1 MELEEK
7 PPDHSEQV
15 YRIIKCPLKCVLK
28 RYDTLHPIIEKA
40 VMDMNE
46 IVILSY
52 QFIRMY
58 LLNKFN
64 NKQDLPTINK
74 QFVLD
79 VIKTIS
85 SPNTKRGQKTKEE
98 NIKNATGKSDMKQF
112 YNDEFSKLVFAKPS
126 YSNKTHILAITAN
139 EMITCINTNIST
151 HFVKHLFKYINCLF
165 KEPKSLEIKKE
176 TDKEKRKEL
185 YKELNQEIRDL
196 KSDLINNKIE
206 NSKEEYH
213 SWIREN
219 KGFLF
224 PNKVNK
230 SVAYDVKCNP
240 EKYIKFSFYINQKIE
255 ELGKRPYQVIP
266 QRNNIVPKSITLNSN
281 GIVDL
286 IDDKKQTIFQY
297 NKSELVLHAKKH
309 QNHIWNKIL
318 KLEKKDIFKQKEY
331 VFYNQIITDGF
342 SCSLLFIL
350 KKYKDKVFG
359 DKLPQLN
366 NEMEFIKVEDL
377 SKDKCNEYLTHK
389 YKLVSLDPGKIRP
402 ITMID
407 ENNKFFKYTAC
418 RRRVET
424 YTKRSNYIIL
434 QEKKKNGI
442 VEKEKK
448 SPNYN
453 SRTLNQEKYKHFIT
467 NKTIL
472 NNEVKEFYQKPLFR
486 KLAFRRFIRT
496 KQSEV
501 KLLNEIENTYLT
513 KEEIKQGKKIAILHG
528 DYSRTTQMKGCIPTP
543 NIGMKKLLLSR
554 FVIVE
559 VNEFNTSKLYNKT
572 LKEMENVSVK
582 RKKHKKSLHEILTPK
597 EETNCRIFVNR
608 DTNACKNILLLGKC
622 YLESQTRPEEFTRKV
637 IKIAKV
643 NKPKKQVSCF
653 IKVANEITLDGNLLI
668 YHKVSR

>member
-7 PPDHSEQV
+7 PPDPSEQV

-28 RYDTLHPIIEKA
+28 KYNTLQPIIENA
-40 VMDMNE
+40 VIDMNE

-52 QFIRMY
+52 QFIRLY
-58 LLNKFN
+58 LLDKFN
-64 NKQDLPTINK
+64 NNKELPIINK

-85 SPNTKRGQKTKEE
+85 SPNSKRGQKTKQE
-98 NIKNATGKSDMKQF
+98 NIRNATGKLDMKQF
-112 YNDEFSKLVFAKPS
+112 YNEEFSKLVSAKPS

-151 HFVKHLFKYINCLF
+151 HFIKHLFRYINSVF
-165 KEPKSLEIKKE
+165 KEPKIIEIKKE
-176 TDKEKRKEL
+176 KDKIKRKEL
-185 YKELNQEIRDL
+185 YKNLNQEIRDL
-196 KSDLINNKIE
+196 KTDLINNKIE

-213 SWIREN
+213 IWIKEN
-219 KGFLF
+219 KHFLF

-240 EKYIKFSFYINQKIE
+240 EKYIKYSFYINQKIE
-255 ELGKRPYQVIP
+255 ELGRRPYQVIP
-266 QRNNIVPKSITLNSN
+266 QRNNIVPKNITLNSN
-281 GIVDL
+281 GIIDL

-309 QNHIWNKIL
+309 QKHIWSKIL

-359 DKLPQLN
+359 DKLPKVN
-366 NEMEFIKVEDL
+366 DEMEFTKIEDL
-377 SKDKCNEYLTHK
+377 SKEKCDEYLTDK

-402 ITMID
+402 VSMID

-418 RRRVET
+418 RRRFET

-434 QEKKKNGI
+434 QEKKNNGI

-467 NKTIL
+467 NKTNL

-513 KEEIKQGKKIAILHG
+513 KEEIKQGKKIVILHG

-543 NIGMKKLLLSR
+543 NIGMKKLLLSK
-554 FVIVE
+554 FDIVE
-559 VNEFNTSKLYNKT
+559 INEFNTSKLYNKS
-572 LKEMENVSVK
+572 LKEMENVNVK
-582 RKKHKKSLHEILTPK
+582 RKKHKKSLHEILTLK

-608 DTNACKNILLLGKC
+608 DKNACKNILLLGKC

-637 IKIAKV
+637 IKSEKV
-643 NKPKKQVSCF
+643 KKPKKQTS
-653 IKVANEITLDGNLLI
+653 KN
-668 YHKVSR
+668 K

>member
-7 PPDHSEQV
+7 PPDPSEQV

-40 VMDMNE
+40 VIDMNE

-64 NKQDLPTINK
+64 NNQELPTINK

-85 SPNTKRGQKTKEE
+85 STNTKRGQKTKEE
-98 NIKNATGKSDMKQF
+98 NIKNAIGKSDMKQF
-112 YNDEFSKLVFAKPS
+112 YNEEFSKLVSTKPS

-240 EKYIKFSFYINQKIE
+240 EKYIKYSYYINQKIE

-309 QNHIWNKIL
+309 QKHIWSKIL

-366 NEMEFIKVEDL
+366 NEMEFTKVEDL
-377 SKDKCNEYLTHK
+377 SKDKCNEYLTDK

-407 ENNKFFKYTAC
+407 ENNQFFKYTAC

-434 QEKKKNGI
+434 HEKKKNGI

-501 KLLNEIENTYLT
+501 KLLNEIENIYLT
-513 KEEIKQGKKIAILHG
+513 KEDIKQGKKIVILHG

-554 FVIVE
+554 FDIVE
-559 VNEFNTSKLYNKT
+559 INEFNTSKLYNKT

-597 EETNCRIFVNR
+597 EETKCRIFVNR
-608 DTNACKNILLLGKC
+608 DVNACKNILLLGKC
-622 YLESQTRPEEFTRKV
+622 YLESQTRPKEFTRKV
-637 IKIAKV
+637 IKSAKPRASPLEKV
-643 NKPKKQVSCF
+643 KKPKKQAS
-653 IKVANEITLDGNLLI
+653 KN
-668 YHKVSR
+668 K

>member
-1 MELEEK
+1 MELEEI
-7 PPDHSEQV
+7 PPEKEQV

-28 RYDTLHPIIEKA
+28 KYDTLQPIIEKA
-40 VMDMNE
+40 VMDINE

-52 QFIRMY
+52 QFIRLY
-58 LLNKFN
+58 LLEKFN
-64 NKQDLPTINK
+64 NNQTLPIINK

-79 VIKTIS
+79 VIKTIA
-85 SPNTKRGQKTKEE
+85 SPTSKRGQKVKEE
-98 NIKNATGKSDMKQF
+98 NIKNSSGKTDMKQF
-112 YNDEFSKLVFAKPS
+112 YNETFSKLVSNKPS
-126 YSNKTHILAITAN
+126 YTNKTHIVAITAN

-165 KEPKSLEIKKE
+165 KQSKSIEIKQEK
-176 TDKEKRKEL
+176 DKAKRKEL
-185 YKELNQEIRDL
+185 YKILNKEIRDL

-206 NSKEEYH
+206 LSKSEYH
-213 SWIREN
+213 NWIREN
-219 KGFLF
+219 KDFLF

-240 EKYIKFSFYINQKIE
+240 EKYIKYSFYINSKIE
-255 ELGKRPYQVIP
+255 QLGKKPYQVIP
-266 QRNNIVPKSITLNSN
+266 QRNNIVPKHITLNSN
-281 GIVDL
+281 GIADL

-309 QNHIWNKIL
+309 QSHIWSKIL
-318 KLEKKDIFKQKEY
+318 KLEKKTIFKQQEY

-350 KKYKDKVFG
+350 KKYKNKVFG
-359 DKLPQLN
+359 DRLPSVKD
-366 NEMEFIKVEDL
+366 EMEFTRVEDL
-377 SKDKCNEYLTHK
+377 SKDKCNEYLTDK

-442 VEKEKK
+442 IEKETELSHFKSNTLIPEEYTKFIVKK
-448 SPNYN
+448 
-453 SRTLNQEKYKHFIT
+453 TT
-467 NKTIL
+467 L
-472 NNEVKEFYQKPLFR
+472 NNELKDFYQQPLFR

-513 KEEIKQGKKIAILHG
+513 KEEIKQGKKLLILHG
-528 DYSRTTQMKGCIPTP
+528 DYSRTSQMKGCIPTP
-543 NIGMKKLLLSR
+543 NIGLKKLLLSR
-554 FVIVE
+554 FDVVD

-572 LKEMENVSVK
+572 KREMENVIVK
-582 RKKHKKSLHEILTPK
+582 RKKHRKHLHEILTPK
-597 EETNCRIFVNR
+597 EETKCRIFVNR
-608 DTNACKNILLLGKC
+608 DVNACKNILLLGKC

-637 IKIAKV
+637 ILDKKEKV
-643 NKPKKQVSCF
+643 KKPRKSGNK
-653 IKVANEITLDGNLLI
+653 
-668 YHKVSR
+668 

>member
-1 MELEEK
+1 MEELEEK
-7 PPDHSEQV
+7 PPDPSEKVQV

-28 RYDTLHPIIEKA
+28 KYDILHPIIDNA

-52 QFIRMY
+52 QFIRLF

-64 NKQDLPTINK
+64 HNQELPTINK

-79 VIKTIS
+79 VMKTVS
-85 SPNTKRGQKTKEE
+85 SPNTKRGQKTKQE
-98 NIKNATGKSDMKQF
+98 NIKNATGKLNMKQF
-112 YNDEFSKLVFAKPS
+112 YYEEFSKLVSAKPS

-151 HFVKHLFKYINCLF
+151 HFIKHLFKYINCLF
-165 KEPKSLEIKKE
+165 KEQKSIEIKKE
-176 TDKEKRKEL
+176 KDKEKRKEL

-196 KSDLINNKIE
+196 KSDLINNKIQ

-213 SWIREN
+213 QWIKEN
-219 KGFLF
+219 KHFLF
-224 PNKVNK
+224 PDKVNK
-230 SVAYDVKCNP
+230 TVAYDVKCNP
-240 EKYIKFSFYINQKIE
+240 EKYIKYSFYINQKIE

-286 IDDKKQTIFQY
+286 IDDKKQTIFEY
-297 NKSELVLHAKKH
+297 NKSELVLHARKH
-309 QNHIWNKIL
+309 QKHIWGKIL
-318 KLEKKDIFKQKEY
+318 KLEKKNIFQQKEY

-359 DKLPQLN
+359 DKLPKVN
-366 NEMEFIKVEDL
+366 DEMEFYNEVKKVEDL
-377 SKDKCNEYLTHK
+377 SKEKCDEYLTDK

-442 VEKEKK
+442 IEKETKLSNFK
-448 SPNYN
+448 SN
-453 SRTLNQEKYKHFIT
+453 TLISQDYKNFIT
-467 NKTIL
+467 NKTNL
-472 NNEVKEFYQKPLFR
+472 NNELKEFYQKPLFR
-486 KLAFRRFIRT
+486 KLAFRRFIKT
-496 KQSEV
+496 KQCEV

-513 KEEIKQGKKIAILHG
+513 KEEIKQGKKIVILHG
-528 DYSRTTQMKGCIPTP
+528 DYSRTTQMKGCISTP
-543 NIGMKKLLLSR
+543 NIGFKKLLLSR
-554 FVIVE
+554 FDIVE
-559 VNEFNTSKLYNKT
+559 INEFNTSKLYNKT
-572 LKEMENVSVK
+572 LKEMENIIVK

-608 DTNACKNILLLGKC
+608 DVNACKNILLLGKC

-637 IKIAKV
+637 IKSEKV
-643 NKPKKQVSCF
+643 KKPKKQVS
-653 IKVANEITLDGNLLI
+653 KN
-668 YHKVSR
+668 K

>member
-7 PPDHSEQV
+7 PPDPSEQV

-64 NKQDLPTINK
+64 NKQDLPIINK

-112 YNDEFSKLVFAKPS
+112 YNEEFSKLVSAKPS

-309 QNHIWNKIL
+309 QKHIWNKIL
-318 KLEKKDIFKQKEY
+318 KLEKNDIFKQKEY

-366 NEMEFIKVEDL
+366 NEMEFTKVEDL

-467 NKTIL
+467 NKSIL

-559 VNEFNTSKLYNKT
+559 INEFNTSKLYNKT

-597 EETNCRIFVNR
+597 EETKCRIFVNR
-608 DTNACKNILLLGKC
+608 DVNACKNILLLGKC

-637 IKIAKV
+637 IKSEKV
-643 NKPKKQVSCF
+643 KKPKKQTS
-653 IKVANEITLDGNLLI
+653 KN
-668 YHKVSR
+668 K

>member
-1 MELEEK
+1 MEFEEI
-7 PPDHSEQV
+7 PPDPPEKEQV

-28 RYDTLHPIIEKA
+28 KYDTLQPIIEKA
-40 VMDMNE
+40 VMDINE

-58 LLNKFN
+58 LLDKFN
-64 NKQDLPTINK
+64 NNQELPTINK

-85 SPNTKRGQKTKEE
+85 SPNSTRGQKTKEE
-98 NIKNATGKSDMKQF
+98 NIKNAFGKSDMKQY
-112 YNDEFSKLVFAKPS
+112 YNEEFSKLVSVRPS

-151 HFVKHLFKYINCLF
+151 HFIKHLFKYINCLF

-176 TDKEKRKEL
+176 NDKIKRKEL
-185 YKELNQEIRDL
+185 YKQLNQEIRDL

-219 KGFLF
+219 KLSLF
-224 PNKVNK
+224 PNKVSK
-230 SVAYDVKCNP
+230 SVAYDVKVNP
-240 EKYIKFSFYINQKIE
+240 EKYIKYSFYINQKIE

-266 QRNNIVPKSITLNSN
+266 QRNNIVPKNITLNSN

-297 NKSELVLHAKKH
+297 NKSELVLHAKRH
-309 QNHIWNKIL
+309 QNHIWSKII
-318 KLEKKDIFKQKEY
+318 KLEKKDIFKQNEY
-331 VFYNQIITDGF
+331 IFYNQIITDGF

-350 KKYKDKVFG
+350 KKYKNKVFG
-359 DKLPQLN
+359 DKLPKMN
-366 NEMEFIKVEDL
+366 DEMEFTKLEDL
-377 SKDKCNEYLTHK
+377 SKEVCDEYLRDK

-418 RRRVET
+418 RRRFET

-434 QEKKKNGI
+434 QEKKRNGI
-442 VEKEKK
+442 IQKETKLSNFK
-448 SPNYN
+448 
-453 SRTLNQEKYKHFIT
+453 SRTTKVEEYKNFIT

-513 KEEIKQGKKIAILHG
+513 KEEIKKGKKIVILHG
-528 DYSRTTQMKGCIPTP
+528 DYSRTSQMKGCISTP

-554 FVIVE
+554 FDIVE

-597 EETNCRIFVNR
+597 EETKCRIFVNR

-637 IKIAKV
+637 IKTEKV
-643 NKPKKQVSCF
+643 KKPKKQV
-653 IKVANEITLDGNLLI
+653 IKN
-668 YHKVSR
+668 K

>member
-7 PPDHSEQV
+7 PPDPSEQV

-85 SPNTKRGQKTKEE
+85 SPTTKRGQKTKEE

-112 YNDEFSKLVFAKPS
+112 YNEEFSKLVSAKPS

-185 YKELNQEIRDL
+185 YKILNQEIRDF

-230 SVAYDVKCNP
+230 SVAYDVKANP
-240 EKYIKFSFYINQKIE
+240 EKYIKHSFYINQKIE

-281 GIVDL
+281 GIIDL

-309 QNHIWNKIL
+309 QKHIWSKIL
-318 KLEKKDIFKQKEY
+318 KLEKKPIFKQKEY
-331 VFYNQIITDGF
+331 IFYNQIITDGF

-359 DKLPQLN
+359 DKLPKVN
-366 NEMEFIKVEDL
+366 DEMEFIKLEDL

-554 FVIVE
+554 FDIVE
-559 VNEFNTSKLYNKT
+559 INEFNTSKLYNKT

-597 EETNCRIFVNR
+597 EETKCRIFVNR
-608 DTNACKNILLLGKC
+608 DVNACKNILLLGKC

-637 IKIAKV
+637 IKSEKV
-643 NKPKKQVSCF
+643 KKPKKQT
-653 IKVANEITLDGNLLI
+653 IKN
-668 YHKVSR
+668 K

>member
-1 MELEEK
+1 MEFEEI
-7 PPDHSEQV
+7 PPDPPEKEQV
-15 YRIIKCPLKCVLK
+15 YRIIKCPLKCLLK
-28 RYDTLHPIIEKA
+28 KYDTLQPIIENA
-40 VMDMNE
+40 VLDINE

-52 QFIRMY
+52 QFIRLY
-58 LLNKFN
+58 LLDKFN
-64 NKQDLPTINK
+64 NNQELPTINK

-98 NIKNATGKSDMKQF
+98 NIKNATGKLDMKQF
-112 YNDEFSKLVFAKPS
+112 YNEEFSKIVSTKPS

-165 KEPKSLEIKKE
+165 KEPKSIEIKKE
-176 TDKEKRKEL
+176 TNKEKRKEL
-185 YKELNQEIRDL
+185 YKQLNQEIRDL

-206 NSKEEYH
+206 ISKEEYH

-219 KGFLF
+219 KSSLI
-224 PNKVNK
+224 PNKVSK
-230 SVAYDVKCNP
+230 SVAYDVKINP
-240 EKYIKFSFYINQKIE
+240 EKYIKYSFYINQKIE

-281 GIVDL
+281 GIADL

-309 QNHIWNKIL
+309 QKHIWSKIL

-359 DKLPQLN
+359 DKIPKVN
-366 NEMEFIKVEDL
+366 DEMEFTKVEDL
-377 SKDKCNEYLTHK
+377 SKEKCDEYLTDK

-418 RRRVET
+418 RRRFET

-442 VEKEKK
+442 IQKETKLSNFK
-448 SPNYN
+448 
-453 SRTLNQEKYKHFIT
+453 SRTTKVEEYKNFII

-501 KLLNEIENTYLT
+501 KLLNVIENTYLS
-513 KEEIKQGKKIAILHG
+513 KEEIKQGKKIVILHG
-528 DYSRTTQMKGCIPTP
+528 DYSRTTQMKGCISTP
-543 NIGMKKLLLSR
+543 NIGMKKLLLSK
-554 FVIVE
+554 FDIVE
-559 VNEFNTSKLYNKT
+559 INEFNTSKLYNKT

-582 RKKHKKSLHEILTPK
+582 RKKQKKSLHEILTPK
-597 EETNCRIFVNR
+597 EETKCRIFVNR

-637 IKIAKV
+637 IKTEKV
-643 NKPKKQVSCF
+643 KKLKNQASKNK
-653 IKVANEITLDGNLLI
+653 
-668 YHKVSR
+668 

>member
-7 PPDHSEQV
+7 PPDPSEQV
-15 YRIIKCPLKCVLK
+15 YRIIKCPLKCILK

-52 QFIRMY
+52 QFIRIY
-58 LLNKFN
+58 LLDKFN
-64 NKQDLPTINK
+64 NNQELPTINK

-85 SPNTKRGQKTKEE
+85 SSNTKKGQKTKQE

-112 YNDEFSKLVFAKPS
+112 YNEEFSKLVSAKPS

-176 TDKEKRKEL
+176 NNKEKRKEL
-185 YKELNQEIRDL
+185 YKQLNKEIRDL

-219 KGFLF
+219 TGFLF

-255 ELGKRPYQVIP
+255 ELGKRPYQIIP

-281 GIVDL
+281 GIIDL
-286 IDDKKQTIFQY
+286 IDVKKQTIFQY

-309 QNHIWNKIL
+309 QKHIWSKIL
-318 KLEKKDIFKQKEY
+318 KLEKKYIFKQNEY

-359 DKLPQLN
+359 DKLPKVN
-366 NEMEFIKVEDL
+366 DEMEFAKIEDL
-377 SKDKCNEYLTHK
+377 SKEKCNEYLTDK

-418 RRRVET
+418 RRRFET
-424 YTKRSNYIIL
+424 YTKRSNYVIL
-434 QEKKKNGI
+434 QEKKKNSI
-442 VEKEKK
+442 IQKETKLSNFK
-448 SPNYN
+448 
-453 SRTLNQEKYKHFIT
+453 SRTTNVEGYKNFIT

-472 NNEVKEFYQKPLFR
+472 NNEIKKFYQKPLFR

-501 KLLNEIENTYLT
+501 KILNEIENTYLT
-513 KEEIKQGKKIAILHG
+513 KEEIKQGKKIVILHG
-528 DYSRTTQMKGCIPTP
+528 DYSRTSQMKGCISTP

-554 FVIVE
+554 FNIVE

-572 LKEMENVSVK
+572 LKEMENVIVR

-597 EETNCRIFVNR
+597 EKTKCRIFVNR

-622 YLESQTRPEEFTRKV
+622 YLKNQTRPEQFTRKV
-637 IKIAKV
+637 IVKEKV
-643 NKPKKQVSCF
+643 NKPRKQS
-653 IKVANEITLDGNLLI
+653 IKN
-668 YHKVSR
+668 K

>member
-7 PPDHSEQV
+7 PPDPSEQV

-28 RYDTLHPIIEKA
+28 RYDTLQPIIEKA

-52 QFIRMY
+52 QFIRIY

-64 NKQDLPTINK
+64 NKQELPIINK

-85 SPNTKRGQKTKEE
+85 SPNTKRGQKTKEN
-98 NIKNATGKSDMKQF
+98 NIKNATGKTDMKQF
-112 YNDEFSKLVFAKPS
+112 YNEEFSKLVSIKPS
-126 YSNKTHILAITAN
+126 YSNKTHIIAITAN

-151 HFVKHLFKYINCLF
+151 HFIKHLFKYINCLF

-185 YKELNQEIRDL
+185 YKQLNQEIRDL

-219 KGFLF
+219 KHLLF
-224 PNKVNK
+224 PTKISK
-230 SVAYDVKCNP
+230 SVAYDVKANP
-240 EKYIKFSFYINQKIE
+240 EKYIKYSFYINQKIE

-309 QNHIWNKIL
+309 QKHIWSKIL

-359 DKLPQLN
+359 DKLPKVN
-366 NEMEFIKVEDL
+366 DEMEFTKLEDL
-377 SKDKCNEYLTHK
+377 SKEKCDEYLTDK
-389 YKLVSLDPGKIRP
+389 YKLVSLDPGKIRQ
-402 ITMID
+402 ISMID
-407 ENNKFFKYTAC
+407 DNNKFFKYTAC
-418 RRRVET
+418 RRRFET

-442 VEKEKK
+442 IEKETKL
-448 SPNYN
+448 SNFN
-453 SRTLNQEKYKHFIT
+453 SRTLNQDKYSNYIT

-472 NNEVKEFYQKPLFR
+472 NNELKEFYQKPLFR

-513 KEEIKQGKKIAILHG
+513 KEEIKQGKKIVILHG
-528 DYSRTTQMKGCIPTP
+528 DYSRTSQMKGCISTP
-543 NIGMKKLLLSR
+543 NIGMKKILLSR
-554 FVIVE
+554 FDIVE

-572 LKEMENVSVK
+572 LKEMENVVVR

-597 EETNCRIFVNR
+597 EETKCCIFVNR

-622 YLESQTRPEEFTRKV
+622 YLESQTRPEQFTRKT
-637 IKIAKV
+637 IPKGKEKV
-643 NKPKKQVSCF
+643 KKLRKTSNKNK
-653 IKVANEITLDGNLLI
+653 
-668 YHKVSR
+668 

>member
-7 PPDHSEQV
+7 PPDPPENEQV

-28 RYDTLHPIIEKA
+28 KYDTLQHIIEKA

-52 QFIRMY
+52 QFIRLY
-58 LLNKFN
+58 LLDKFN
-64 NKQDLPTINK
+64 KKQEFPKINK

-79 VIKTIS
+79 VIKTVS
-85 SPNTKRGQKTKEE
+85 SPNSQRGQKKKQE
-98 NIKNATGKSDMKQF
+98 NIKNATGKSDMKKF
-112 YNDEFSKLVFAKPS
+112 YNEEFSKLVDKKPC
-126 YSNKTHILAITAN
+126 YSNKTLIISQTAN

-176 TDKEKRKEL
+176 KDKTKRKEL
-185 YKELNQEIRDL
+185 YKQLNQEIRDF

-224 PNKVNK
+224 PNKLNK

-240 EKYIKFSFYINQKIE
+240 DKYIKYSFYINQKIE
-255 ELGKRPYQVIP
+255 EFGKRPYQTIP
-266 QRNNIVPKSITLNSN
+266 QRNNIVPKSIVLNTQAMA
-281 GIVDL
+281 DL
-286 IDDKKQTIFQY
+286 IGDLIYDKEKKLFSY
-297 NKSELVLHAKKH
+297 KKGELVLHAKKH
-309 QNHIWNKIL
+309 QKHIWSKIL
-318 KLEKKDIFKQKEY
+318 KLEKKDIFNQKEY

-359 DKLPQLN
+359 DKLPQPN
-366 NEMEFIKVEDL
+366 NEMEFTKIEDL
-377 SKDKCNEYLTHK
+377 SKDKCNEYLTDK

-407 ENNKFFKYTAC
+407 EKNKFFKYTAC
-418 RRRVET
+418 RRRFET

-442 VEKEKK
+442 IQKETKLSNFK
-448 SPNYN
+448 
-453 SRTLNQEKYKHFIT
+453 SRTTNVEEYKHFIT

-513 KEEIKQGKKIAILHG
+513 KEEIKQGKKLVILHG
-528 DYSRTTQMKGCIPTP
+528 DYSRTTQMKGCISTP

-554 FVIVE
+554 FDIVE

-597 EETNCRIFVNR
+597 EETKCRIFVNR
-608 DTNACKNILLLGKC
+608 DVNACKNILLLGKC
-622 YLESQTRPEEFTRKV
+622 YLESQTRPYEFTRKV
-637 IKIAKV
+637 IKSEKV
-643 NKPKKQVSCF
+643 KKPKKQAS
-653 IKVANEITLDGNLLI
+653 KN
-668 YHKVSR
+668 K

>member
-7 PPDHSEQV
+7 PPDPSEQV
-15 YRIIKCPLKCVLK
+15 YRIIKCPLKSVLK
-28 RYDTLHPIIEKA
+28 KYDTLHPIIEKA

-64 NKQDLPTINK
+64 YYHEFPKINK

-85 SPNTKRGQKTKEE
+85 SPKSNSGQKTKEE
-98 NIKNATGKSDMKQF
+98 NIKNANDKADMKRF
-112 YNDEFSKLVFAKPS
+112 YNDIFSKLVDKKPC
-126 YSNKTHILAITAN
+126 YSNKTFILAQTAN

-176 TDKEKRKEL
+176 TNKERRKEL

-196 KSDLINNKIE
+196 KNDLINNKIE

-219 KGFLF
+219 KGILF
-224 PNKVNK
+224 PNKVTK
-230 SVAYDVKCNP
+230 SVVYDVKCNP
-240 EKYIKFSFYINQKIE
+240 EKYMKYSFYINQKIE
-255 ELGKRPYQVIP
+255 ELGKRPYQTIP
-266 QRNNIVPKSITLNSN
+266 QRNNIVPKHIVLNTPA
-281 GIVDL
+281 IVDL
-286 IDDKKQTIFQY
+286 INDKEMSIFSY
-297 NKSELVLHAKKH
+297 NKTELLHHAKKH
-309 QNHIWNKIL
+309 QSHIWSKIL
-318 KLEKKDIFKQKEY
+318 KLEKKPIFKEKEY

-350 KKYKDKVFG
+350 NKYKDKEFG
-359 DKLPQLN
+359 DKLPKAN
-366 NEMEFIKVEDL
+366 NEMEFTKVEDL
-377 SKDKCNEYLTHK
+377 SKEKCDEYLSDK

-407 ENNKFFKYTAC
+407 ENHKFFKYTAC
-418 RRRVET
+418 RRRFET

-442 VEKEKK
+442 IQKETKL
-448 SPNYN
+448 SNYN

-501 KLLNEIENTYLT
+501 KLLNEIENTYLS
-513 KEEIKQGKKIAILHG
+513 KEEIKQGKKIVILHG
-528 DYSRTTQMKGCIPTP
+528 DYSRTTQMKGCISTP
-543 NIGMKKLLLSR
+543 NISMKKLLLSR
-554 FVIVE
+554 FDIVE

-572 LKEMENVSVK
+572 LKEMENISVK

-597 EETNCRIFVNR
+597 EETKCRIFVNR

-637 IKIAKV
+637 VKSEKV
-643 NKPKKQVSCF
+643 KKPKKQSS
-653 IKVANEITLDGNLLI
+653 KN
-668 YHKVSR
+668 K

>member
-7 PPDHSEQV
+7 PPDPSEQV

-28 RYDTLHPIIEKA
+28 RHDTLHPIIEKA
-40 VMDMNE
+40 VTDINE

-58 LLNKFN
+58 LLDKFN
-64 NKQDLPTINK
+64 NNQELPTINK

-98 NIKNATGKSDMKQF
+98 NIKNATDKADMKRF
-112 YNDEFSKLVFAKPS
+112 YNEEFSKLVSAKPS

-165 KEPKSLEIKKE
+165 KEPKSLEINKE

-185 YKELNQEIRDL
+185 YKELNQEIRIL

-219 KGFLF
+219 KGLLF

-240 EKYIKFSFYINQKIE
+240 EKYIKYSFYINQKIE
-255 ELGKRPYQVIP
+255 ELGKRPYQTIP
-266 QRNNIVPKSITLNSN
+266 QRNNIVPKNITLNSN

-309 QNHIWNKIL
+309 HKHIWSKII
-318 KLEKKDIFKQKEY
+318 KLEKKDIFNHNEY

-350 KKYKDKVFG
+350 KKYKNKVFG
-359 DKLPQLN
+359 DKLPKMN
-366 NEMEFIKVEDL
+366 DGMEFTKLEDL
-377 SKDKCNEYLTHK
+377 SKEVCDEYLTDK

-418 RRRVET
+418 RRRFET

-434 QEKKKNGI
+434 QEKKRNGI
-442 VEKEKK
+442 IQKETKLSNFK
-448 SPNYN
+448 
-453 SRTLNQEKYKHFIT
+453 SRTTKVEEYKNFIT

-472 NNEVKEFYQKPLFR
+472 NNEVKEFYQNPLFR

-513 KEEIKQGKKIAILHG
+513 KKEIKQGKQIVILHG
-528 DYSRTTQMKGCIPTP
+528 DYSRTTQMKGCISTP

-554 FVIVE
+554 FDIVE

-597 EETNCRIFVNR
+597 EETKCRIFVNR
-608 DTNACKNILLLGKC
+608 DVNACKNILLLGKC
-622 YLESQTRPEEFTRKV
+622 YLESQSRPEEFARKV
-637 IKIAKV
+637 IKTEKV
-643 NKPKKQVSCF
+643 KKPKKQV
-653 IKVANEITLDGNLLI
+653 IKN
-668 YHKVSR
+668 K

>member
-7 PPDHSEQV
+7 PPDPSEQV
-15 YRIIKCPLKCVLK
+15 YRIIKCPLKSVLK
-28 RYDTLHPIIEKA
+28 KYDTLQPIIENA
-40 VMDMNE
+40 VLDINE

-64 NKQDLPTINK
+64 YNHEFPKINK

-85 SPNTKRGQKTKEE
+85 SPKSNSGQKTKEE
-98 NIKNATGKSDMKQF
+98 NIKNANDKADMKRF
-112 YNDEFSKLVFAKPS
+112 YNDVFSKLVDKKPC
-126 YSNKTHILAITAN
+126 YSNKTFILAQTAN

-176 TDKEKRKEL
+176 KDKIKRKEL
-185 YKELNQEIRDL
+185 YKNLNQEIRDL

-206 NSKEEYH
+206 NSKEDYH

-230 SVAYDVKCNP
+230 SVAYDVKVNP
-240 EKYIKFSFYINQKIE
+240 EKYIKYSFYINQKIE
-255 ELGKRPYQVIP
+255 EFGKRPYQVIP
-266 QRNNIVPKSITLNSN
+266 QRNNVVPKCITLNSN

-297 NKSELVLHAKKH
+297 NKSELVLHAKKY
-309 QNHIWNKIL
+309 QKHIWSKIL

-350 KKYKDKVFG
+350 KKYKNKVFG
-359 DKLPQLN
+359 DKLPKMN
-366 NEMEFIKVEDL
+366 DEMEFTKLEDL
-377 SKDKCNEYLTHK
+377 SKEVCDEYLTDK

-418 RRRVET
+418 RRRFET

-442 VEKEKK
+442 IQKETKLSNFK
-448 SPNYN
+448 
-453 SRTLNQEKYKHFIT
+453 SRTTKVEDYKHFIT
-467 NKTIL
+467 NKSIL
-472 NNEVKEFYQKPLFR
+472 NNELKYFYQKPLFR

-501 KLLNEIENTYLT
+501 KLLNEIENTYLS
-513 KEEIKQGKKIAILHG
+513 KEEIKQGKKIVILHG
-528 DYSRTTQMKGCIPTP
+528 DYSRTSQMKGCISTP

-554 FVIVE
+554 FDIVE
-559 VNEFNTSKLYNKT
+559 INEFNTSKLYNKS

-597 EETNCRIFVNR
+597 EETKCRIFVNR
-608 DTNACKNILLLGKC
+608 DVNACKNILLLGKC

-637 IKIAKV
+637 IKSEKV
-643 NKPKKQVSCF
+643 KKPKKEAS
-653 IKVANEITLDGNLLI
+653 KN
-668 YHKVSR
+668 K

>member
-7 PPDHSEQV
+7 PPDPSEEV
-15 YRIIKCPLKCVLK
+15 YRIIKCPLKCILK
-28 RYDTLHPIIEKA
+28 RYDILHPIIEKT
-40 VMDMNE
+40 VIDMNE

-52 QFIRMY
+52 HFIRLY
-58 LLNKFN
+58 LLDKFN
-64 NKQDLPTINK
+64 NNKELPTINK

-79 VIKTIS
+79 VIKTVS
-85 SPNTKRGQKTKEE
+85 STNSKRGQKKKPE
-98 NIKNATGKSDMKQF
+98 NIKNATGKSDMKKF
-112 YNDEFSKLVFAKPS
+112 YNDVFSKLVDKKPC
-126 YSNKTHILAITAN
+126 YSNKTHIVSITAN
-139 EMITCINTNIST
+139 EMITCIKTNIST

-176 TDKEKRKEL
+176 TNKEKRKEL
-185 YKELNQEIRDL
+185 YKIMNQEIRDL

-213 SWIREN
+213 SWIKEN

-240 EKYIKFSFYINQKIE
+240 EKYIKYSFYINQKIE

-266 QRNNIVPKSITLNSN
+266 QRNNIVPKSINLNSN
-281 GIVDL
+281 GIADL
-286 IDDKKQTIFQY
+286 IGDFIDDKKKAIFSY

-309 QNHIWNKIL
+309 QKHIWSKIL
-318 KLEKKDIFKQKEY
+318 KLEKKDIFNQKEY

-366 NEMEFIKVEDL
+366 NDFEFTKVEDL
-377 SKDKCNEYLTHK
+377 SKEICDEYLTDK

-418 RRRVET
+418 RRRFET
-424 YTKRSNYIIL
+424 YTKRSSYIIL
-434 QEKKKNGI
+434 QEKKKNSI
-442 VEKEKK
+442 IEKETKL
-448 SPNYN
+448 SNYN

-467 NKTIL
+467 NKTSL
-472 NNEVKEFYQKPLFR
+472 NSEVKEFYQKPLFR

-513 KEEIKQGKKIAILHG
+513 KEEIKQGKKIVILHG
-528 DYSRTTQMKGCIPTP
+528 DYSRTTQMKGCIPTS

-554 FVIVE
+554 FDIVE
-559 VNEFNTSKLYNKT
+559 VNELNTSKLYNKS
-572 LKEMENVSVK
+572 LKEMENVIVK

-597 EETNCRIFVNR
+597 EETKCRIFVNR
-608 DTNACKNILLLGKC
+608 DTNACKNILLIGKC

-637 IKIAKV
+637 IKTEKV
-643 NKPKKQVSCF
+643 KKPKKQAS
-653 IKVANEITLDGNLLI
+653 KN
-668 YHKVSR
+668 K

>member
-7 PPDHSEQV
+7 PPDPSEQV
-15 YRIIKCPLKCVLK
+15 YRIVKCPLKCVLK

-40 VMDMNE
+40 VMDINE
-46 IVILSY
+46 MVILSY
-52 QFIRMY
+52 QFIRLY
-58 LLNKFN
+58 LLDKFKHN
-64 NKQDLPTINK
+64 QDFPKINK

-85 SPNTKRGQKTKEE
+85 SPKSNSGQKTKEE
-98 NIKNATGKSDMKQF
+98 NIKNANGKSDMKQF
-112 YNDEFSKLVFAKPS
+112 YNDVFCKLVDKKPC
-126 YSNKTHILAITAN
+126 YSNKTFILAQTAN

-165 KEPKSLEIKKE
+165 KEPKSIEIKKE

-185 YKELNQEIRDL
+185 YKIMNQEIRDL
-196 KSDLINNKIE
+196 KSDLVNNKIE

-213 SWIREN
+213 NWIREN

-240 EKYIKFSFYINQKIE
+240 EKYIKYSFYINKKIE
-255 ELGKRPYQVIP
+255 ELGKRPYQTIP
-266 QRNNIVPKSITLNSN
+266 QRNNIVPKHIVLNTPA
-281 GIVDL
+281 IVDL
-286 IDDKKQTIFQY
+286 INDKEMSIFSY
-297 NKSELVLHAKKH
+297 NKTKLLHHAKKH
-309 QNHIWNKIL
+309 QKHIWSKIL
-318 KLEKKDIFKQKEY
+318 KQEKKDIFNQKEY

-366 NEMEFIKVEDL
+366 NEMESTKVEDL
-377 SKDKCNEYLTHK
+377 SKDKCNEYLTDK
-389 YKLVSLDPGKIRP
+389 YKLVSLDPGKLRP
-402 ITMID
+402 ITMIN

-418 RRRVET
+418 RRRFET

-501 KLLNEIENTYLT
+501 KLLNDIENTYLT
-513 KEEIKQGKKIAILHG
+513 KEEIKQGKKIVILHG

-543 NIGMKKLLLSR
+543 NIGMKKLLSSR
-554 FVIVE
+554 FDIVE
-559 VNEFNTSKLYNKT
+559 INEFNTSKLYNKT
-572 LKEMENVSVK
+572 LKEMENVNVK

-597 EETNCRIFVNR
+597 EETKCRIFVNR

-637 IKIAKV
+637 IKTEKV
-643 NKPKKQVSCF
+643 KKPKKQAS
-653 IKVANEITLDGNLLI
+653 KN
-668 YHKVSR
+668 K

>member
-7 PPDHSEQV
+7 PPDLPENEQV

-28 RYDTLHPIIEKA
+28 KYDILHPIIEKA
-40 VMDMNE
+40 VVDMNE

-64 NKQDLPTINK
+64 HNQEFPKINK

-85 SPNTKRGQKTKEE
+85 SPKSNSGQKTKEE
-98 NIKNATGKSDMKQF
+98 NIKNIKDKADMKRF
-112 YNDEFSKLVFAKPS
+112 YNDVFCKLVDKKLC
-126 YSNKTHILAITAN
+126 YSNKTFILAQTAN

-176 TDKEKRKEL
+176 KNKEKRKEL
-185 YKELNQEIRDL
+185 YKELNQEIREL

-240 EKYIKFSFYINQKIE
+240 EKYIKYSFYINQKIE
-255 ELGKRPYQVIP
+255 ELGKRPYQTIP
-266 QRNNIVPKSITLNSN
+266 QRNNIVPKHIVLNTPA
-281 GIVDL
+281 IVDL
-286 IDDKKQTIFQY
+286 INDKEMSIFSY
-297 NKSELVLHAKKH
+297 NKTKLLHHAKKH
-309 QNHIWNKIL
+309 QSHIWSKII
-318 KLEKKDIFKQKEY
+318 KLERKPIFKQNEY

-359 DKLPQLN
+359 DKLPKVN
-366 NEMEFIKVEDL
+366 DEIEFIKLEDL
-377 SKDKCNEYLTHK
+377 SKEKCNEYLTDKH
-389 YKLVSLDPGKIRP
+389 KLVSLDPGKIRP

-418 RRRVET
+418 RRRFET

-442 VEKEKK
+442 IEKETKL
-448 SPNYN
+448 SNYN
-453 SRTLNQEKYKHFIT
+453 SRTLNQDNYSNYIT

-472 NNEVKEFYQKPLFR
+472 NNELKVFYQKPLFR

-513 KEEIKQGKKIAILHG
+513 KEEIKQGKKIVILHG
-528 DYSRTTQMKGCIPTP
+528 DYSRTSQMKGCISTP
-543 NIGMKKLLLSR
+543 NIGMKKLLLTK
-554 FVIVE
+554 FDIVE

-572 LKEMENVSVK
+572 MKEMENVIVR

-597 EETNCRIFVNR
+597 EETKCRIFVNR

-622 YLESQTRPEEFTRKV
+622 YLENQTRPEQFTRKPIV
-637 IKIAKV
+637 KEKVKKPRKKAIK
-643 NKPKKQVSCF
+643 NK
-653 IKVANEITLDGNLLI
+653 
-668 YHKVSR
+668 

>member
-7 PPDHSEQV
+7 PPNPSEQV

-28 RYDTLHPIIEKA
+28 KYDILQPIIEKA
-40 VMDMNE
+40 VTDMNE

-64 NKQDLPTINK
+64 NNQELPTINK

-112 YNDEFSKLVFAKPS
+112 YNDEFSKLISSKPS
-126 YSNKTHILAITAN
+126 YSNKTHIIAITAN

-165 KEPKSLEIKKE
+165 RDPKIIEIKQEK
-176 TDKEKRKEL
+176 DKMKRKEL
-185 YKELNQEIRDL
+185 YKILNQEMRDL
-196 KSDLINNKIE
+196 KSDLISNKIE

-213 SWIREN
+213 RWIREN

-230 SVAYDVKCNP
+230 SVAYDVKANP
-240 EKYIKFSFYINQKIE
+240 EKYIKHSFYINQKIE
-255 ELGKRPYQVIP
+255 ELNKRPYQVIP

-281 GIVDL
+281 GVVDL

-309 QNHIWNKIL
+309 QKHIWSKIL
-318 KLEKKDIFKQKEY
+318 KLEKNDIFKQNDY

-366 NEMEFIKVEDL
+366 NETEFTKIEDL
-377 SKDKCNEYLTHK
+377 TKDKCNEYLTDK

-418 RRRVET
+418 RRRFET
-424 YTKRSNYIIL
+424 YTKRSDYIIL

-442 VEKEKK
+442 IQKETKLSNFK
-448 SPNYN
+448 
-453 SRTLNQEKYKHFIT
+453 SRTLNQEKYTDFIT

-472 NNEVKEFYQKPLFR
+472 NNDVKEFYQKPLFR

-513 KEEIKQGKKIAILHG
+513 KEDIKQGKKIIILHG
-528 DYSRTTQMKGCIPTP
+528 DYSRTSQMKGCISTP

-554 FVIVE
+554 FDIVE

-572 LKEMENVSVK
+572 LKEMENVCVR

-608 DTNACKNILLLGKC
+608 DINACKNILLIGKC
-622 YLESQTRPEEFTRKV
+622 YLESQTRPEQFTRKV
-637 IKIAKV
+637 IPKGKEKV
-643 NKPKKQVSCF
+643 KKPRKQAVKNK
-653 IKVANEITLDGNLLI
+653 
-668 YHKVSR
+668 

>member
-1 MELEEK
+1 MELEEI
-7 PPDHSEQV
+7 PPDPPEKEQV

-28 RYDTLHPIIEKA
+28 KYDTLQPIIEKA
-40 VMDMNE
+40 VMDINE

-52 QFIRMY
+52 QFIRLY
-58 LLNKFN
+58 LLEKFN
-64 NKQDLPTINK
+64 NNQTLPIINK

-79 VIKTIS
+79 VIKTIA
-85 SPNTKRGQKTKEE
+85 SPTSKRGQKVKEE
-98 NIKNATGKSDMKQF
+98 NIKNSSGKTDMKQF
-112 YNDEFSKLVFAKPS
+112 YNETFSKLVSNKPS
-126 YSNKTHILAITAN
+126 YTNKTHIVAITAN

-165 KEPKSLEIKKE
+165 KQSKSIEIKQEK
-176 TDKEKRKEL
+176 DKAKRKEL
-185 YKELNQEIRDL
+185 YKILNKEIRDL

-206 NSKEEYH
+206 LSKSEYH
-213 SWIREN
+213 NWIREN
-219 KGFLF
+219 KDFLF

-240 EKYIKFSFYINQKIE
+240 EKYIKYSFYINSKIE
-255 ELGKRPYQVIP
+255 QMGKKPYQAIP
-266 QRNNIVPKSITLNSN
+266 QRNNIVPKHITLNSN
-281 GIVDL
+281 GIADL

-297 NKSELVLHAKKH
+297 NKSALVLHAKKH
-309 QNHIWNKIL
+309 QSHIWSKIL
-318 KLEKKDIFKQKEY
+318 KLEKKDIFKQQEY

-350 KKYKDKVFG
+350 KKYKNKVFG
-359 DKLPQLN
+359 DRLPSVKD
-366 NEMEFIKVEDL
+366 EMEFTRVEDL
-377 SKDKCNEYLTHK
+377 SKDKCNEYLTDK

-442 VEKEKK
+442 IEKETELSRFK
-448 SPNYN
+448 SN
-453 SRTLNQEKYKHFIT
+453 TLIPEEYTKFIVK
-467 NKTIL
+467 KTIL
-472 NNEVKEFYQKPLFR
+472 NNELKDFYQQPLFR

-501 KLLNEIENTYLT
+501 KLLNEIENTYLN
-513 KEEIKQGKKIAILHG
+513 KEEIKQGKKLLILHG
-528 DYSRTTQMKGCIPTP
+528 DYSRTSQMKGCIPTP
-543 NIGMKKLLLSR
+543 NIGLKKLLLSR
-554 FVIVE
+554 FDVVD

-572 LKEMENVSVK
+572 KREMENVIVK
-582 RKKHKKSLHEILTPK
+582 RKKHRKHLHEILTPK
-597 EETNCRIFVNR
+597 EETKCRIFVNR
-608 DTNACKNILLLGKC
+608 DVNACKNILLLGKC

-637 IKIAKV
+637 ILDKKEKV
-643 NKPKKQVSCF
+643 KKPRKSGNK
-653 IKVANEITLDGNLLI
+653 
-668 YHKVSR
+668 

>member
-7 PPDHSEQV
+7 PPDPSEQV

-98 NIKNATGKSDMKQF
+98 NIKNATGKLDMKQF
-112 YNDEFSKLVFAKPS
+112 YNEEFSKLVSAKPS

-309 QNHIWNKIL
+309 QKHIWSKIL

-366 NEMEFIKVEDL
+366 NEMEFTKVEDL
-377 SKDKCNEYLTHK
+377 SKDKCNEYLTDK

-528 DYSRTTQMKGCIPTP
+528 DYSRTTQMKGCISTP

-554 FVIVE
+554 FDIVE
-559 VNEFNTSKLYNKT
+559 INEFNTSKLYNKS
-572 LKEMENVSVK
+572 LKVMENVSVK

-597 EETNCRIFVNR
+597 EETKCSIFVNR
-608 DTNACKNILLLGKC
+608 DVNACKNILLLGKC

-637 IKIAKV
+637 IKSEKV
-643 NKPKKQVSCF
+643 KKPKKQTS
-653 IKVANEITLDGNLLI
+653 KN
-668 YHKVSR
+668 K

>member
-7 PPDHSEQV
+7 PPDPSEQV

-64 NKQDLPTINK
+64 NKQDLPIINK

-112 YNDEFSKLVFAKPS
+112 YNEEFSKLVSAKPS

-176 TDKEKRKEL
+176 TDKEKRKKL

-240 EKYIKFSFYINQKIE
+240 EKYIKFSFYINQKME

-309 QNHIWNKIL
+309 QKHIWNKIL
-318 KLEKKDIFKQKEY
+318 KLEKNDIFKQKEY

-366 NEMEFIKVEDL
+366 NEMEFTKVEDL

-559 VNEFNTSKLYNKT
+559 INEFNTSKLYNKT

-597 EETNCRIFVNR
+597 EETKCRIFVNR
-608 DTNACKNILLLGKC
+608 DVNACKNILLLGKC

-637 IKIAKV
+637 IKSEKV
-643 NKPKKQVSCF
+643 KKPKKTN
-653 IKVANEITLDGNLLI
+653 K
-668 YHKVSR
+668 

>member
-1 MELEEK
+1 MELEAK
-7 PPDHSEQV
+7 PPDPSEQV

-28 RYDTLHPIIEKA
+28 KYDILHPIIEKA
-40 VMDMNE
+40 VIDMNE

-64 NKQDLPTINK
+64 NNQELPIINK

-112 YNDEFSKLVFAKPS
+112 YNQEFSKLVSAKPS

-185 YKELNQEIRDL
+185 YKIMNQEIRDL

-230 SVAYDVKCNP
+230 SIAYDVKCNP
-240 EKYIKFSFYINQKIE
+240 EKYIKYSFYINQKIE
-255 ELGKRPYQVIP
+255 ELGKRPYQTIP

-309 QNHIWNKIL
+309 QKHIWSKIL
-318 KLEKKDIFKQKEY
+318 KLEKNDIFKQKEY

-366 NEMEFIKVEDL
+366 NEMEFTKVEDL
-377 SKDKCNEYLTHK
+377 SKDKCNEYLTDK

-418 RRRVET
+418 RRRFDT
-424 YTKRSNYIIL
+424 YTKRSSYIIL

-467 NKTIL
+467 NKTNL

-513 KEEIKQGKKIAILHG
+513 KEEIKQGKKIVILHG

-543 NIGMKKLLLSR
+543 NIGMKKLLLSK
-554 FVIVE
+554 FDIVE
-559 VNEFNTSKLYNKT
+559 INEFNTSKLYNKS
-572 LKEMENVSVK
+572 LKEMENVNVK
-582 RKKHKKSLHEILTPK
+582 RKKHKKSLHEILTLK

-608 DTNACKNILLLGKC
+608 DKNACKNILLLGKC

-637 IKIAKV
+637 IKSEKV
-643 NKPKKQVSCF
+643 KKPKKQTS
-653 IKVANEITLDGNLLI
+653 KN
-668 YHKVSR
+668 K

>member
-7 PPDHSEQV
+7 PPDPSEQV

-28 RYDTLHPIIEKA
+28 KYDTLHPIIEKA

-64 NKQDLPTINK
+64 HYQEFPKINK

-85 SPNTKRGQKTKEE
+85 SPNTKRGQKTKQE

-112 YNDEFSKLVFAKPS
+112 YNEEFSKLVSLSETKKPS

-139 EMITCINTNIST
+139 KIITCINTNIST

-165 KEPKSLEIKKE
+165 KQPKSLEIKKE
-176 TDKEKRKEL
+176 KDKIKRKEL
-185 YKELNQEIRDL
+185 YKNLNQEIRDL

-206 NSKEEYH
+206 NSKEDYH

-230 SVAYDVKCNP
+230 SVAYDVKVNP
-240 EKYIKFSFYINQKIE
+240 EKYITYSFYINKKIE
-255 ELGKRPYQVIP
+255 EFGKRPYQVIP
-266 QRNNIVPKSITLNSN
+266 QRNNSVPKCITLNSN

-309 QNHIWNKIL
+309 QKHIWSKIL
-318 KLEKKDIFKQKEY
+318 KLEKNDIFKQKKY

-342 SCSLLFIL
+342 SCCLLFIL

-366 NEMEFIKVEDL
+366 NEMEFTKVEDL
-377 SKDKCNEYLTHK
+377 SKEKCDEYLTNK

-418 RRRVET
+418 RRRFET

-442 VEKEKK
+442 IQKETKLSNFK
-448 SPNYN
+448 
-453 SRTLNQEKYKHFIT
+453 SRTTKVEEYKHFIT

-472 NNEVKEFYQKPLFR
+472 NNEVKEFYQNPLFR

-501 KLLNEIENTYLT
+501 KLLNDIEKSYIMINDMKEI
-513 KEEIKQGKKIAILHG
+513 IKKYECIAG
-528 DYSRTTQMKGCIPTP
+528 
-543 NIGMKKLLLSR
+543 
-554 FVIVE
+554 
-559 VNEFNTSKLYNKT
+559 
-572 LKEMENVSVK
+572 
-582 RKKHKKSLHEILTPK
+582 
-597 EETNCRIFVNR
+597 
-608 DTNACKNILLLGKC
+608 
-622 YLESQTRPEEFTRKV
+622 
-637 IKIAKV
+637 
-643 NKPKKQVSCF
+643 
-653 IKVANEITLDGNLLI
+653 
-668 YHKVSR
+668 

>member
-1 MELEEK
+1 
-7 PPDHSEQV
+7 
-15 YRIIKCPLKCVLK
+15 
-28 RYDTLHPIIEKA
+28 
-40 VMDMNE
+40 
-46 IVILSY
+46 
-52 QFIRMY
+52 
-58 LLNKFN
+58 
-64 NKQDLPTINK
+64 
-74 QFVLD
+74 
-79 VIKTIS
+79 
-85 SPNTKRGQKTKEE
+85 
-98 NIKNATGKSDMKQF
+98 
-112 YNDEFSKLVFAKPS
+112 
-126 YSNKTHILAITAN
+126 
-139 EMITCINTNIST
+139 
-151 HFVKHLFKYINCLF
+151 VK
-165 KEPKSLEIKKE
+165 
-176 TDKEKRKEL
+176 
-185 YKELNQEIRDL
+185 
-196 KSDLINNKIE
+196 
-206 NSKEEYH
+206 
-213 SWIREN
+213 
-219 KGFLF
+219 
-224 PNKVNK
+224 V
-230 SVAYDVKCNP
+230 NP
-240 EKYIKFSFYINQKIE
+240 EKYIKYSFYINQKIE

-309 QNHIWNKIL
+309 QTHIWSKIL
-318 KLEKKDIFKQKEY
+318 KLEKNDIFKQKEY

-359 DKLPQLN
+359 DKLPKLN
-366 NEMEFIKVEDL
+366 NEMEFTKVEDL
-377 SKDKCNEYLTHK
+377 SKDKCNEYLTDK

-418 RRRVET
+418 RRRFET

-434 QEKKKNGI
+434 QEKKNNGVI
-442 VEKEKK
+442 EKETKLSNFK
-448 SPNYN
+448 
-453 SRTLNQEKYKHFIT
+453 SRTTKVEEYKNFIT

-501 KLLNEIENTYLT
+501 KLLNEIENIYLT
-513 KEEIKQGKKIAILHG
+513 KEEIKKGKKIVILHG
-528 DYSRTTQMKGCIPTP
+528 DYSRTTQMKGCISTP

-554 FVIVE
+554 FDIVE

-597 EETNCRIFVNR
+597 EETKCRIFVNR

-637 IKIAKV
+637 IKSEKV
-643 NKPKKQVSCF
+643 KKPKKTS
-653 IKVANEITLDGNLLI
+653 K
-668 YHKVSR
+668 

>member
-7 PPDHSEQV
+7 PPDTSEQV

-28 RYDTLHPIIEKA
+28 RYYTLHPIIEKA

-85 SPNTKRGQKTKEE
+85 SPNTKRGQKTKED

-112 YNDEFSKLVFAKPS
+112 YNKEFSKLIFSKPS

-165 KEPKSLEIKKE
+165 KEPKLLEIKKE
-176 TDKEKRKEL
+176 NNKEKRKEL
-185 YKELNQEIRDL
+185 YKILNQEIRDL

-219 KGFLF
+219 KHLLF
-224 PNKVNK
+224 PNKINK
-230 SVAYDVKCNP
+230 SVAYDVKANP
-240 EKYIKFSFYINQKIE
+240 EKYIKYSFYINKKIE

-266 QRNNIVPKSITLNSN
+266 QRNNIVPKNITLNSN

-309 QNHIWNKIL
+309 QKHIWSKIL
-318 KLEKKDIFKQKEY
+318 KLEKKPIFKQNEY
-331 VFYNQIITDGF
+331 IFYNQIITDGF

-359 DKLPQLN
+359 DKLPKVN
-366 NEMEFIKVEDL
+366 DGIEFTKLEYL
-377 SKDKCNEYLTHK
+377 SNDKCNEYLTDK
-389 YKLVSLDPGKIRP
+389 CKLVSLDPGKIRP
-402 ITMID
+402 ITLID

-418 RRRVET
+418 RRRFET

-442 VEKEKK
+442 IEKETKL
-448 SPNYN
+448 SNYN
-453 SRTLNQEKYKHFIT
+453 SRTLNQYKYSNYIT

-472 NNEVKEFYQKPLFR
+472 NDELKDFYQKPLFR

-513 KEEIKQGKKIAILHG
+513 KEEIKHGKKIVILHG
-528 DYSRTTQMKGCIPTP
+528 DYSRTSQMKGCISTP

-554 FVIVE
+554 FDIVE

-572 LKEMENVSVK
+572 LKEMENVIVR
-582 RKKHKKSLHEILTPK
+582 RKKHKKILHEILTPK
-597 EETNCRIFVNR
+597 EETKCRIFVNR
-608 DTNACKNILLLGKC
+608 DINACKNILLIGKC
-622 YLESQTRPEEFTRKV
+622 YLESQTRPEQFTRKAIV
-637 IKIAKV
+637 KEKV
-643 NKPKKQVSCF
+643 NKPKKQVN
-653 IKVANEITLDGNLLI
+653 KN
-668 YHKVSR
+668 K

>member
-7 PPDHSEQV
+7 PPDPSEQV
-15 YRIIKCPLKCVLK
+15 YRIIKCPLKSVLK
-28 RYDTLHPIIEKA
+28 KYDTLQPIIENA
-40 VMDMNE
+40 VIDINE

-52 QFIRMY
+52 QFIRVY
-58 LLNKFN
+58 LLDKFN
-64 NKQDLPTINK
+64 NNQELPTINK

-85 SPNTKRGQKTKEE
+85 SPKSNSGQKTKEE
-98 NIKNATGKSDMKQF
+98 NIKNANDKADMKRF
-112 YNDEFSKLVFAKPS
+112 YNDVFSKLVDKKPC
-126 YSNKTHILAITAN
+126 YSNKTFILAQTAN

-176 TDKEKRKEL
+176 TNKERRKEL

-196 KSDLINNKIE
+196 KNDLINNKIE

-219 KGFLF
+219 KGILF
-224 PNKVNK
+224 PNKVTK

-240 EKYIKFSFYINQKIE
+240 EKYIKYSFYINQKIE
-255 ELGKRPYQVIP
+255 ELGKRPYQTIP
-266 QRNNIVPKSITLNSN
+266 QRNNIVPKHIVLNTPA
-281 GIVDL
+281 IVDL
-286 IDDKKQTIFQY
+286 INDKEMSIFSY
-297 NKSELVLHAKKH
+297 KKTELLHHAKKH
-309 QNHIWNKIL
+309 QSHIWSKIL
-318 KLEKKDIFKQKEY
+318 KLEKKPIFKQNEY

-359 DKLPQLN
+359 DKIPKVN
-366 NEMEFIKVEDL
+366 DEIEFTKVEDL
-377 SKDKCNEYLTHK
+377 SKEKCNEYLTDK

-434 QEKKKNGI
+434 QEKKNNGI
-442 VEKEKK
+442 IQKETKLSNFK
-448 SPNYN
+448 
-453 SRTLNQEKYKHFIT
+453 SRTTKVEEYKNFIT

-486 KLAFRRFIRT
+486 KLVFRRFIRT

-501 KLLNEIENTYLT
+501 KLLNEIENTYLS
-513 KEEIKQGKKIAILHG
+513 KEEIKQGKKIVILHG
-528 DYSRTTQMKGCIPTP
+528 DYSRTTQMKGCISTP
-543 NIGMKKLLLSR
+543 NIGMKKLLFSK
-554 FVIVE
+554 FDIVE
-559 VNEFNTSKLYNKT
+559 INEFNTSKLYNKT

-582 RKKHKKSLHEILTPK
+582 INKHKKSLHEILTPK
-597 EETNCRIFVNR
+597 EKTKCRIFVNR

-637 IKIAKV
+637 VKTEKV
-643 NKPKKQVSCF
+643 RKPKKQAS
-653 IKVANEITLDGNLLI
+653 KN
-668 YHKVSR
+668 K